1 MKNTTLHRRQR
12 LHRPATH
19 QVSLPS
25 SRRFIFFLLH
35 RRRSSSSES
44 GTLFI
49 IHVAVLYGRSAVSL
63 RATQTCFFF
72 FSFFLRLSTRVLH
85 KTQTGC
91 RIASSQPP
99 HASSAVAAQNSL
111 RFKRREVNPHKC
123 AFHKTAVTSVT
134 PLVMSQGA

>member
-12 LHRPATH
+12 LPRPVTH

-25 SRRFIFFLLH
+25 SHRFIFFLLH

-49 IHVAVLYGRSAVSL
+49 IYAAVLYGRSAVSL
-63 RATQTCFFF
+63 RATQTCVF
-72 FSFFLRLSTRVLH
+72 FSFLSFPRLSTCVCYIRRRRAV
-85 KTQTGC
+85 
-91 RIASSQPP
+91 ASHHHSRLQSPR
-99 HASSAVAAQNSL
+99 ASSAVAAQNSP

-123 AFHKTAVTSVT
+123 ALNKTAVTIS
-134 PLVMSQGA
+134 PL